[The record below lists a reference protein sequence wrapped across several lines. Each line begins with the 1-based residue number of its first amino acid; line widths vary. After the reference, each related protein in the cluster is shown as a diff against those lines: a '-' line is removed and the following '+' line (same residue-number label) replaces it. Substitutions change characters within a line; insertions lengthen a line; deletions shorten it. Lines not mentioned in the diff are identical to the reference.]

1 MIHRVV
7 KSVSICLFVC
17 FFFYRKETVSL
28 ICHSTEGF
36 RPGNVNKGTF
46 PVEVVF
52 KLLNQLETNPLTPES
67 EPNIKANKGNSRQLK
82 NLLIFKQILVVS
94 SLRYI

>member
-7 KSVSICLFVC
+7 KSVSVCLFVC
-17 FFFYRKETVSL
+17 FFYRKGTVLL

-67 EPNIKANKGNSRQLK
+67 EPNIRVNKGNNRQVK

-94 SLRYI
+94 TLRYI